1 MAVQKRAEFVRLF
14 QEFASAYPYTPDG
27 LRHIAAY
34 DEQRRQGHRNF
45 AAIATA
51 AEFGE
56 DVTEAVLLQLLPHT
70 NSPANRRKGAW
81 IHCAGCITED
91 LQSTFKKLGWTEPEN
106 WPLIASKI
114 LYFVRRCSGDPSQ
127 LSAACSEFLALPYS
141 KGFSM
146 GMLAPILNALRPDEF
161 LLLNNKS
168 RQTLNYFANTSYT
181 QKLTDY
187 PEANDTGQQ
196 LVKELAREMHLLG
209 VPALRDDDLFDMFSH
224 WLVTIKKRGLNGT
237 RYWKIAPSETVRQWE
252 EWREDGSIAIGW
264 DDLGDISSLS
274 KSEFDKRRD
283 QLIAQHP
290 EWQGKK
296 SGVNQVWVFAHI
308 QERDRIVANRG
319 TTEVLGIGTVTGSYY
334 FVPNVRHG
342 HRLPVQWDDF
352 TPRRVNESGWNRTL
366 MEIGREKF
374 EEIVS
379 IPDRDSSKTT
389 PTLKEAV
396 PHSSSPHVFDPKENR
411 NNENKKLNPEYS
423 LSQCALDTGFEQE
436 TLARWVRAIERKG
449 QAILYGSPG
458 TGKTFIAERL
468 CRHLTGGSD
477 GCWELVQFHPAYAYE
492 DFIQGIRP
500 QAGTNGQLNYPL
512 VPGRFLEF
520 CQKAQFRQDKC
531 VLIVDEINRANLA
544 QVFGEL
550 MYLLEYRDRSIP
562 LAGGNTFCIP
572 ANVRIIGTMNTADRS
587 IALVDH
593 ALRRRFAF
601 LELRPNYEV
610 LRRYHQKTGFPV
622 EGLIETLERLNQA
635 IADKHYEV
643 GISFFLND
651 RLAEQIED
659 IWCME
664 IEPYIDEYFFSQPDK
679 VNEFCWDRIGTT
691 ILT

>member
-1 MAVQKRAEFVRLF
+1 MAVEKRAEFIRLF
-14 QEFASAYPYTPDG
+14 REFATSYPYTADG

-34 DEQRRQGHRNF
+34 DEQRQQGCRNF

-51 AEFGE
+51 ADCGE
-56 DVTEAVLLQLLPHT
+56 NVTKAVLLQLLPHT
-70 NSPANRRKGAW
+70 NSPAHRRKGAW
-81 IHCAGCITED
+81 IHIAGCIAED
-91 LQSTFKKLGWTEPEN
+91 LQSTFEKSGWAKPQD
-106 WPLIASKI
+106 WPLVAQAI
-114 LYFVRRCSGDPSQ
+114 LRFIRRCNEDPSQ
-127 LSAACSEFLALPYS
+127 LSAACSEFLTLPYC
-141 KGFSM
+141 KGFQTA
-146 GMLAPILNALRPDEF
+146 MLAPILNALRPDEF
-161 LLLNNKS
+161 LPLNNKW
-168 RQTLNYFANTSYT
+168 RLVINYFANTSYT

-187 PEANDTGQQ
+187 PAANNTGHQ
-196 LVKELAREMHLLG
+196 LIKELAQDMHQPG

-224 WLVTIKKRGLNGT
+224 WLVAVKKRGLIGT
-237 RYWKIAPSETVRQWE
+237 RYWKIAPGEMAWQWE
-252 EWREDGSIAIGW
+252 ECRDGGLIALSC

-274 KSEFDKRRD
+274 RFEFDSRRD

-290 EWQGKK
+290 QWQWDRA
-296 SGVNQVWVFAHI
+296 SVNQVWVFAHI

-334 FVPNVRHG
+334 FVPNVQHG

-352 TPRRVNESGWNRTL
+352 TPRRVNESGWSRTL

-374 EEIVS
+374 EEICHISPVNE
-379 IPDRDSSKTT
+379 PAK
-389 PTLKEAV
+389 
-396 PHSSSPHVFDPKENR
+396 PHSNG
-411 NNENKKLNPEYS
+411 NKKFNPEYS
-423 LSQCALDTGFEQE
+423 LTQCALDTGFDHE
-436 TLARWVRAIERKG
+436 TLARWIRAIERKG
-449 QAILYGSPG
+449 GAILYGPPG

-477 GCWELVQFHPAYAYE
+477 GFWDLVQFHPAYAYE

-500 QAGTNGQLNYPL
+500 QTGTNGQLNYPL

-520 CQKAQFRQDKC
+520 CQKAQSLEGRC
-531 VLIVDEINRANLA
+531 VLIIDEINRANLA

-562 LAGGNTFCIP
+562 LAGGNTFRIP

-622 EGLIETLERLNQA
+622 EGLIQTLERLNNA
-635 IADKHYEV
+635 IADKHYEI
-643 GISFFLND
+643 GISFFLKEQ
-651 RLAEQIED
+651 LADQIED
-659 IWCME
+659 IWRME
-664 IEPYIDEYFFSQPDK
+664 IEPYLEEYFFDQPEK
-679 VNEFCWDRIGTT
+679 VNEFHWDNIATT
-691 ILT
+691 VF